1 MKDLIKQILEDEIE
15 NLDSQ
20 IEPSR
25 TTVKNI
31 CDSEKFCKA
40 QGKITFGQLK
50 ELVREYNVILSDTK
64 KLHRIINN
72 LGKKIMVKYGLK
84 AKS

>member
-20 IEPSR
+20 IEPSK

-40 QGKITFGQLK
+40 QGKITFGQLRAIV
-50 ELVREYNVILSDTK
+50 EGAREENTPLSFCQRGNHTFE
-64 KLHRIINN
+64 RT
-72 LGKKIMVKYGLK
+72 GLL
-84 AKS
+84 